1 MATTQASTLFTPELV
16 KELFSKV
23 QGKSVLAILSA
34 QQPIPF
40 TGTTQMVFYL

>member
-23 QGKSVLAILSA
+23 QGKSVLAKLSA

-40 TGTTQMVFYL
+40 VLFQ